1 MCRDEGSLLSAYNQ
15 LNACIDWLAPTDS
28 TDGTV
33 LAFSDQTFKTA
44 SGGDTGDTISTISPS
59 TWCHYQCAINLKVV
73 EFLNTDRLLLAAMV
87 DEHARDPIEASIFQE
102 RLAVRA
108 PSICEGTPGAGR
120 PHTSLREGEGE
131 REGERGGER
140 EQERERE

>member
-44 SGGDTGDTISTISPS
+44 SGGDTRGTISTISTIRTFVTGTFDFIKSFVFQNILVTGANGIKSLMCSYYFCIRS
-59 TWCHYQCAINLKVV
+59 TSADV
-73 EFLNTDRLLLAAMV
+73 
-87 DEHARDPIEASIFQE
+87 
-102 RLAVRA
+102 
-108 PSICEGTPGAGR
+108 
-120 PHTSLREGEGE
+120 
-131 REGERGGER
+131 
-140 EQERERE
+140 